1 MIISFVLNLSL
12 LIIRIECH
20 NNYIKLFRKDSFT
33 RLNLYLIILNIF
45 QMFMIILIILF
56 IILLFF
62 VSNEKWIKCSDS
74 FCCCK
79 NCNCVGFKAFFAS
92 ICEKVEKSND
102 SNDQS
107 EPFINT
113 ENSPLNSSNKKEIV
127 DNGKKPEIIKRNPEE
142 LIKPEENSPVE
153 GLNKKKIE
161 GNESPL
167 ISENSSIINPEDSV
181 EGLNKKKLWV
191 MKFLKHQNLH
201 Q

>member
-1 MIISFVLNLSL
+1 
-12 LIIRIECH
+12 
-20 NNYIKLFRKDSFT
+20 
-33 RLNLYLIILNIF
+33 
-45 QMFMIILIILF
+45 MIILIILF

-142 LIKPEENSPVE
+142 LVNSNLNEKEIGDNKIPEISEIPVITNVIKPEEPVNSPLE
-153 GLNKKKIE
+153 GLNEKKID
-161 GNESPL
+161 GNEIPL
-167 ISENSSIINPEDSV
+167 ISENSSIINPEESEDSPV
-181 EGLNKKKLWV
+181 EELNKKKLWV

-201 Q
+201 